1 MKANM
6 KQILAIA
13 WMSLRTIPERW
24 GSSLVVVVGM
34 ACAVGALV
42 SILSMSAG
50 YLRAMANTGSPSR
63 AIVMSDGALG
73 EWGSTI
79 AHDEATTLSDM
90 PGIARDGA
98 DRPIVSADYISYAL
112 VAAKSDGQDNGVAVR
127 GVSLQDPQLRPEIK
141 LISGRWFRPGKFEVV
156 VGKGAQDLFDGLKV
170 GDHVTLQSGDWLI
183 TGTFESNGGANESEL
198 LTDASTLLSAM
209 RTSTYKSMTVRL
221 TSPAAFTTFKNA
233 ITSRPGPALEIARE
247 SDWYTEQSKSF
258 DQLLRII
265 AYVVGGI
272 MGLGATFGALNT
284 MYSAI
289 AARAREIAT
298 LRAIGFGGT
307 AVVVSVLSEA
317 LLFCLIGAAL
327 GVALAWALFNGY
339 QHVTNGVVTQ
349 LTVTPALAATGIG
362 FALFLGLIGG
372 LFPAARAARMPIV
385 DALRAV

>member
-1 MKANM
+1 MNSL
-6 KQILAIA
+6 KQVLAVT

-24 GSSLVVVVGM
+24 GSTLVVVVGM

-63 AIVMSDGALG
+63 AIIMSDGALG

-79 AHDEATTLSDM
+79 AHDEATTLADM
-90 PGIARDGA
+90 PGVARDDA
-98 DRPIVSADYISYAL
+98 RRPIVSADYITYTS
-112 VAAKSDGQDNGVAVR
+112 VSSKSDGQDEGVQVR
-127 GVSLQDPQLRPEIK
+127 GVSLEDPRLRPEIR
-141 LISGRWFRPGKFEVV
+141 LINGRWFRPGKFEVV
-156 VGKGAQDLFDGLKV
+156 VGKGAQDLFEGLNV
-170 GDHVTLQSGDWLI
+170 GDQVTLPSGDWLI

-221 TSPAAFTTFKNA
+221 TAPSAFTTFENA

-247 SDWYTEQSKSF
+247 SDWYAEQSKSF
-258 DQLLRII
+258 DQLLRTI

-307 AVVVSVLSEA
+307 AVVVSVISEA

-327 GVALAWALFNGY
+327 GVLFAWGLFNGY
-339 QHVTNGVVTQ
+339 QHVTNGVVTR
-349 LTVTPALAATGIG
+349 LAVTPTLAATGIG
-362 FALFLGLIGG
+362 FALLLGIIGG

-385 DALRAV
+385 ESLRAT